1 MMHWKNLL
9 SDKVVGKHNTWSG
22 ESTRS
27 SFERDFDRIIFSYP
41 FRRLQDKTQIFP
53 VPVHDFVHSRLT
65 HSLEVS
71 SVGRSLGKIVGEIL
85 VNKYPQLKE
94 SNSASDFGAIVAA
107 ASLTHD
113 LGNPP
118 FGHAGEKAISDYFIN
133 GEGKNYEKYL
143 TPQQWQD
150 LTNFEGNA
158 QGFKL
163 LNKKEYQGLKLTY
176 ATLLAFSKYPR
187 ESLLPKVDANRKSQK
202 KYGFFQSEKEIFQEL
217 ANDVGLIP
225 LQQNAQVWCRH
236 PLTFLVEAADDIC
249 YNIIDLEDGCR
260 LGLVSFEETKDL
272 LVKIIGK
279 QFNPEKLNKI
289 RSTDEKLGV
298 LRAMAIGA
306 LIHEAVNVFINN
318 EPAILEGTF
327 DVALTDSIP
336 SKLALEEISKLSIS
350 RIYRARTVL
359 ESEVAGFEVLQGLL
373 HVFISASYNKL
384 ILKDNLSAREKSILR
399 LLPEEYQIVET
410 FKQGEEYDLIMN
422 IIDFIA
428 SLTDKYALAMYRN
441 IRGFSLS

>member
-1 MMHWKNLL
+1 
-9 SDKVVGKHNTWSG
+9 
-22 ESTRS
+22 
-27 SFERDFDRIIFSYP
+27 
-41 FRRLQDKTQIFP
+41 
-53 VPVHDFVHSRLT
+53 
-65 HSLEVS
+65 
-71 SVGRSLGKIVGEIL
+71 
-85 VNKYPQLKE
+85 
-94 SNSASDFGAIVAA
+94 
-107 ASLTHD
+107 
-113 LGNPP
+113 
-118 FGHAGEKAISDYFIN
+118 
-133 GEGKNYEKYL
+133 
-143 TPQQWQD
+143 
-150 LTNFEGNA
+150 
-158 QGFKL
+158 
-163 LNKKEYQGLKLTY
+163 
-176 ATLLAFSKYPR
+176 
-187 ESLLPKVDANRKSQK
+187 LPKIDANRKSQK

-225 LQQNAQVWCRH
+225 LQQDAKVWCRH

-384 ILKDNLSAREKSILR
+384 IVKNNLSAREKSILR

-428 SLTDKYALAMYRN
+428 SLTDKYAIAMYRN